1 VFAALPHGK
10 KTGCNKNLCL
20 PMVSSDAEKPCFI
33 EFFQLLMKCILQAV
47 FDARQSMGTSWN
59 AARCQPIET
68 KETLR

>member
-1 VFAALPHGK
+1 
-10 KTGCNKNLCL
+10 
-20 PMVSSDAEKPCFI
+20 MVLSDAEKPCFI
-33 EFFQLLMKCILQAV
+33 EFFQLLMKFIPQAV